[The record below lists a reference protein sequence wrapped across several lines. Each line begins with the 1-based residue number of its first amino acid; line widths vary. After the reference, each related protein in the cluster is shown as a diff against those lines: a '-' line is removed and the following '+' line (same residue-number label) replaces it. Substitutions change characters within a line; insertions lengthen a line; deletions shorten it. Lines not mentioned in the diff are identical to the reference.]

1 MLRYCFALLVYFS
14 MNVSAAA
21 FRDIDVNSAGTHQRR
36 LYLQVAARNDEQAAS
51 RFAALV
57 KERYGRILG
66 EQAISIRK
74 VELRDVGSRYDM
86 GRSWNDVGSWWYRVL
101 IGPMEPVEADL
112 LCERLKGAGL
122 KGCFVRA
129 EEQ

>member
-1 MLRYCFALLVYFS
+1 MPGGSFEVGMLRYCFALLVYFS

-21 FRDIDVNSAGTHQRR
+21 FRDIDVNPAGTHQRR

-51 RFAALV
+51 RFAPLV

-86 GRSWNDVGSWWYRVL
+86 GSWWYRVL

-112 LCERLKGAGL
+112 LCERLKG
-122 KGCFVRA
+122 RD
-129 EEQ
+129 